1 MYIYIVIVPCWCV
14 NSRIWSLSFSCLP
27 QSRCHMSVCSRIDS
41 PLFFPKCA
49 HMQRK
54 SDKFPWQT
62 HGTRRAILHLETHL
76 IHMVFLLSRTSVQK
90 VWSPDP
96 AAPVSPWNYC
106 IRVDPCNGCPDG
118 GHVLKCE
125 NEGSRP
131 CSQNFWLRRSPVGPQ
146 NFPTKFLGDSGA
158 ARAGTSVWE

>member
-49 HMQRK
+49 HIQRK

-96 AAPVSPWNYC
+96 ELVCELFQNDHQKITWINYTTKPTTYEADFFP
-106 IRVDPCNGCPDG
+106 IVTLSWWR
-118 GHVLKCE
+118 K
-125 NEGSRP
+125 
-131 CSQNFWLRRSPVGPQ
+131 QWLDLH
-146 NFPTKFLGDSGA
+146 F
-158 ARAGTSVWE
+158 GTNSLSCHKPALRI